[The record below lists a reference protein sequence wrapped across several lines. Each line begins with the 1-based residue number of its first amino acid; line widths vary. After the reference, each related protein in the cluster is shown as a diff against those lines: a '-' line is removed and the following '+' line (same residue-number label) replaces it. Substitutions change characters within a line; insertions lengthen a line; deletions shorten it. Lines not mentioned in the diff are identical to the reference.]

1 MRTLKVMFVWGVFS
15 FFLTAIIT
23 VPIGF
28 RLLNPERPFIATCI
42 GALISLLLADI
53 FHRVYNYYTTAMLK
67 YTRM

>member
-1 MRTLKVMFVWGVFS
+1 MRIFKVMFVWGLFS

-28 RLLNPERPFIATCI
+28 RLLNPERPFAATCI
-42 GALISLLLADI
+42 GALVSLLLADI
-53 FHRVYNYYTTAMLK
+53 FHRIYNYYTFAMLK